1 MANSSSYLEI
11 PVIRGIVLGVT
22 VYRGHAK
29 LSDLARISSADI
41 YDQINNPMGTQ
52 RDLSIKHA
60 KDAYEYVKNRD
71 FAFWPEV
78 FLCARTD
85 RVAQFKPLTGNKE
98 FGTLVIDLNVA
109 TKSNSIAISRVDGN
123 HRLHLTDGSNI
134 EFAPI
139 HKIVSFCLAYDLTR
153 EQEIILFKDI
163 NDNQK
168 RMSTSH
174 LDNIEIR
181 LTPEE
186 ALKRKSPDLYIAQKL
201 GREPKS
207 PFFGRIHE
215 GGKKHV
221 NMDIP
226 LHTLRTGISYM
237 LSRSSQ
243 LQMLTDAD
251 AQFAL
256 IKNYFTAV
264 KKWQKDAWEK
274 PREYIMLRGSGLWAI
289 CFIGSNVIDKVLIE
303 EKYKSD
309 DMLKILKS
317 GKNWDW
323 SNNGEFKGFGGR
335 GGASEISN
343 KVTKQFF
350 GGSKLSSQDFIKKMM
365 DDE

>member
-1 MANSSSYLEI
+1 MNPEFSLKI
-11 PVIRGIVLGVT
+11 PVIRGTVLGAT

-29 LSDLARISSADI
+29 LSELARISKADI
-41 YDQINNPMGTQ
+41 YDQINNPLGTQ
-52 RDLSIKHA
+52 RDLNLKHA

-71 FAFWPEV
+71 FAFYPEV
-78 FLCARTD
+78 FLCIR
-85 RVAQFKPLTGNKE
+85 NKKVSNFISYKGSND
-98 FGTLVIDLNVA
+98 FGTLTIDLTIAINP
-109 TKSNSIAISRVDGN
+109 KSIAISRVDGN
-123 HRLHLTDGSNI
+123 HRLHLVDGSII
-134 EFAPI
+134 EFPPI
-139 HKIVSFCLAYDLTR
+139 DKIVSFCIAYNLNR

-181 LTPEE
+181 LTPEDQ
-186 ALKRKSPDLYIAQKL
+186 LKRESPDLYIAQKL

-207 PFFGRIHE
+207 SLYGKVHE
-215 GGKKHV
+215 GGKKHP
-221 NMDIP
+221 NMIIP
-226 LHTLRTGISYM
+226 LRALRTGISYM

-243 LQMLTDAD
+243 LPLLNSAD

-256 IKNYFTAV
+256 VKNYFSAI
-264 KKWQKDAWEK
+264 KKWQKDAWEN
-274 PREYIMLRGSGLWAI
+274 PNDYIVMRGSGLWAI

-323 SNNGEFKGFGGR
+323 SNTGDFKGYGGR
-335 GGASEISN
+335 GGALEISK
-343 KVTKQFF
+343 KVTNQFF

-365 DDE
+365 DDD

>member
-1 MANSSSYLEI
+1 MSTSSIYLEI
-11 PVIRGIVLGVT
+11 PVIRGVVLGAT
-22 VYRGHAK
+22 VYRGHSK
-29 LSDLARISSADI
+29 LSDLAKISKADI
-41 YDQINNPMGTQ
+41 HDQVNNPLGTQ
-52 RDLSIKHA
+52 RDLNIKHA
-60 KDAYEYVKNRD
+60 KDAYEYVKDRN

-78 FLCARTD
+78 FLCARD
-85 RVAQFKPLTGNKE
+85 EKVAHFIPLKGSKE
-98 FGTLVIDLNVA
+98 FGTLIINLAIA
-109 TKSNSIAISRVDGN
+109 TDPKGIAISRVDGN
-123 HRLHLTDGSNI
+123 HRLHLADGSNI
-134 EFAPI
+134 EYPPI
-139 HKIVSFCLAYDLTR
+139 HKTVSFCLAYNLTR
-153 EQEIILFKDI
+153 EQEIMLFKDI
-163 NDNQK
+163 NNNQK

-186 ALKRKSPDLYIAQKL
+186 TLKHKSPDLYIAQKL

-207 PFFGRIHE
+207 PLFGRIFE
-215 GGKKHV
+215 GGKKHA
-221 NMDIP
+221 NMFIP
-226 LHTLRTGISYM
+226 LHTLRTGIAYM

-243 LQMLTDAD
+243 LPTLNDAD

-256 IKNYFTAV
+256 VKNYFTAV
-264 KKWQKDAWEK
+264 KKWQKDAWDK
-274 PREYIMLRGSGLWAI
+274 PNEYIVLRGSGLWAI
-289 CFIGSNVIDKVLIE
+289 CFIGGYVIDKVLIE

-323 SNNGEFKGFGGR
+323 SNTGEFKGYGGR
-335 GGASEISN
+335 GGALEISK